1 MAVSEIIHRT
11 GKLVPI
17 INDFLYAKVMKIA
30 AIILVCWS
38 LVQAQGIIERHFLY
52 RQYTVKRECL
62 SAINVCLRDTD

>member
-30 AIILVCWS
+30 AIFLVCWFF
-38 LVQAQGIIERHFLY
+38 VQAQGIYREIYILY
-52 RQYTVKRECL
+52 RQYTVKRE
-62 SAINVCLRDTD
+62 